1 MQSFQ
6 SLRGARWGTN
16 GRNPEDGRDFTILTT
31 AQQVLRVVLLFPVLG
46 RKILL
51 PSRKGAWDRMRKGLV
66 PLSAGGRPDK
76 GFLEHPHRIWMY
88 LDNGGNALN
97 PRKHTIVVRVR

>member
-76 GFLEHPHRIWMY
+76 GFLEHPHET
-88 LDNGGNALN
+88 LDKKFFVVIITYSFYFFEGG
-97 PRKHTIVVRVR
+97 VSW